1 MTVSEQCPH
10 GHIIRS
16 SNDRLSTGYCRE
28 CQRQQNRRYRQKQR
42 AAMDLVKALEA
53 EGLIWDDQVPIS
65 QIVASLV
72 SSRIAESSS
81 NRL

>member
-1 MTVSEQCPH
+1 
-10 GHIIRS
+10 
-16 SNDRLSTGYCRE
+16 
-28 CQRQQNRRYRQKQR
+28 
-42 AAMDLVKALEA
+42 MDLVKALEA